1 MKGTMLFF
9 WRREIDMKGVIEK
22 IFHNKRISRRK
33 RSFTTFM
40 ESGKSSQAIRKG
52 LIFMTPLVII
62 SSLAR
67 VGLSFPVNG
76 YQEWLNSADAFS
88 FLQILTRIYSS
99 TTDYFS
105 LILSFSVAWCYAEQL
120 KIKLWTLVC

>member
-62 SSLAR
+62 SSLASR
-67 VGLSFPVNG
+67 S
-76 YQEWLNSADAFS
+76 
-88 FLQILTRIYSS
+88 
-99 TTDYFS
+99 
-105 LILSFSVAWCYAEQL
+105 
-120 KIKLWTLVC
+120 